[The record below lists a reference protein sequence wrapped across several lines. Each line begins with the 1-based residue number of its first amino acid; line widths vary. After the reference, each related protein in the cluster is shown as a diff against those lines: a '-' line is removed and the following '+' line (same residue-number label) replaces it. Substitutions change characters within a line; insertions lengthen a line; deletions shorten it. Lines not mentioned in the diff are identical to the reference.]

1 MNTTQVPNG
10 QHPEDITK
18 ADQITAMWKSLPAD
32 EYEAAQADFFA
43 GKDVELF
50 GVEID
55 LGMQDFD
62 DVCAKWGDHLNDDEW
77 WLAVVEAPY
86 PEEYWQAK
94 NEAWELA
101 CDIIDSKLISA

>member
-1 MNTTQVPNG
+1 MNTTQPLN
-10 QHPEDITK
+10 HPKDITK
-18 ADQITAMWKSLPAD
+18 ADQITALWEGLSED

-43 GKDVELF
+43 GRDVTLF

-55 LGMQDFD
+55 LGMHDFD
-62 DVCAKWGDHLNDDEW
+62 EVCAKWGDNLQDDEW
-77 WLAVVEAPY
+77 WLAVVETPY

-101 CDIIDSKLISA
+101 CDIIDSKLMSA